1 MTKQTLT
8 KIAVFALV
16 VILFAV
22 AYPYLKEYASL
33 EYIKSKQS
41 EFKDY
46 YEEHRALVLGGYLF
60 LYIACTAL
68 SLPGAALLTLLAGA
82 LFGLVVGVILVS
94 FASSIGATL
103 AFLVARFLLG
113 DSLQKKY
120 GDKLEKI
127 NKGIEREGAFYLF
140 TMRLIPAFPFFLI
153 NVLMALTKLP
163 TLTFYWVSQLGMLAG
178 TIVYVYAGTALSEI
192 DSLQGILSPPIIAAF
207 VALGVLPLISKKF
220 IEMLRRRRGNGTSST
235 GE

>member
-1 MTKQTLT
+1 MNKQTLT
-8 KIAVFALV
+8 KIAVLAVV

-22 AYPYLKEYASL
+22 AYPYIKEYASL
-33 EYIKSKQS
+33 DYIKSQQN
-41 EFKDY
+41 EFKEY
-46 YEEHRALVLGGYLF
+46 YEANRVLVLGGYLL

-113 DSLQKKY
+113 DTLQQKY

-127 NKGIEREGAFYLF
+127 NKGVEREGAFYLF
-140 TMRLIPAFPFFLI
+140 TMRLIPAPKGAGI
-153 NVLMALTKLP
+153 VAAMTPKKTWP
-163 TLTFYWVSQLGMLAG
+163 WKRHYWVIQKK
-178 TIVYVYAGTALSEI
+178 
-192 DSLQGILSPPIIAAF
+192 SPNI
-207 VALGVLPLISKKF
+207 
-220 IEMLRRRRGNGTSST
+220 
-235 GE
+235 